1 MSPLLLFVILVVLLA
16 LAFDYSNGFHDA
28 ANSIATVVATRVLRP
43 YQAVAWA
50 AFFNFVA
57 AFTMHTDVAATV
69 GKGTIHKEIVD
80 VYIILS
86 CLVGAIGWNVIT
98 WYYGLPS
105 SSSHAL
111 IGGLVGAALV
121 KAGPSGIVVAGLTKT
136 AIFIVLSPTLGMVL
150 ALLIST
156 AVTWAIHLL
165 HGVATGTDGSPPA
178 GSKRK
183 IAFAISAPGNIHRW
197 SRILQLFSAGF
208 YSFSHGMNDAQ
219 KTMGIIAVLL
229 VSMKSSVPELQNLPD
244 WLMPG
249 DDLHHMPWV
258 IILSAHAAI
267 ALGTLS
273 GGWKIV
279 KTMGMRITEL
289 DPLRG
294 VCAETAG
301 AITVVGASLGG
312 IPVSTTHTITG
323 AIVGVGASRRVSAVR
338 WGVAGTIVWAWIL
351 TIPAAAII
359 SAVTYAFSALL
370 WPVLPLV
377 LQWAFGLLLS
387 GLLGYATFSWWRASR
402 SGALAHA

>member
-1 MSPLLLFVILVVLLA
+1 MSPLFLFVLFVVLLA

-57 AFTMHTDVAATV
+57 AFSLETGVAATV

-80 VYIILS
+80 VQIIFS
-86 CLVGAIGWNVIT
+86 CLVGAIGWNVTT
-98 WYYGLPS
+98 WYLGLPS

-121 KAGPSGIVVAGLTKT
+121 KAGPSGIVASGLAKT
-136 AIFIVLSPTLGMVL
+136 SMFIVLSPTIGMLL
-150 ALLIST
+150 ALTIST
-156 AVTWAIHLL
+156 GVTWLIHGA
-165 HGVATGTDGSPPA
+165 HQFA
-178 GSKRK
+178 GPEVPRSKNPLRVMAS
-183 IAFAISAPGNIHRW
+183 AFSAPGNVRRW
-197 SRILQLFSAGF
+197 SRVLQLFSAGF

-229 VSMKSSVPELQNLPD
+229 VSMKSSVPELQAAPA
-244 WLMPG
+244 WLMPPNSL
-249 DDLHHMPWV
+249 DHMPWV
-258 IILSAHAAI
+258 IVLSAHAAI

-279 KTMGMRITEL
+279 RTMGMRITEL

-301 AITVVGASLGG
+301 ALTVVGASLAH

-323 AIVGVGASRRVSAVR
+323 AIVGVGASRRMSAVR
-338 WGVAGTIVWAWIL
+338 WGVARTIVWAWIL
-351 TIPAAAII
+351 TIPAAATL
-359 SAVTYAFSALL
+359 SAATYLICARL
-370 WPVLPLV
+370 WPVLPAMGQILLV
-377 LQWAFGLLLS
+377 VAVLA
-387 GLLGYATFSWWRASR
+387 LLGYAGLAWFR
-402 SGALAHA
+402 STKNGHAVHA